1 MLMALLQVMTFVSIV
16 PPFDAAWAGI
26 ADAGD
31 LPIWS
36 AAGRAGARFIV
47 SHNLRDFPPRD
58 ADGIC
63 AFSGIEFIT
72 VENLVR
78 EILGLDLDIVAPV
91 PIPATGHIVHLR
103 RA

>member
-1 MLMALLQVMTFVSIV
+1 MLRALLQVMTFVSVV

-26 ADAGD
+26 ADVDD

-36 AAGRAGARFIV
+36 AAVRAGAEFIV

-58 ADGIC
+58 AHGIC
-63 AFSGIEFIT
+63 AFGGIEFIT

-78 EILGLDLDIVAPV
+78 EVLGLDPEAIA
-91 PIPATGHIVHLR
+91 PIPIPMSGHIAHQR